1 MNLGRQI
8 YYLSLVDDGTER
20 AKGRSNSLKCLAA
33 FFGYTDEGYY
43 YEQYKQEILD
53 FERYEL
59 PILLEDNP
67 YLGY

>member
-1 MNLGRQI
+1 MSLGRRI
-8 YYLSLVDDGTER
+8 YHLALVDDGTER
-20 AKGRSNSLKCLAA
+20 AKDRSKSLKHLAA
-33 FFGYTDEGYY
+33 FFGYTDEDYY
-43 YEQYKQEILD
+43 YEQHIQEVLD

>member
-8 YYLSLVDDGTER
+8 YYLSLVDDGTVR
-20 AKGRSNSLKCLAA
+20 AMDRGNSLKCLAA
-33 FFGYTDEGYY
+33 FFGYTDEDYY
-43 YEQYKQEILD
+43 HEQHEQEILD

-59 PILLEDNP
+59 PILLERNP